1 MMVWRQMNRALLLAG
16 PALLMSAAPTAAQS
30 KLPDLPRLISARA
43 VTSMPAPA
51 PTEVIRYGDGPSQQV
66 ELFMPASAGTDA
78 RLPVVVMVHG
88 GCWRRDLA
96 GPELMR
102 PAAGALVEKG
112 YAVWSIS
119 YRRIDEEGGGYPGT
133 YADVARAIDMVRE
146 QADARNLD
154 LSRVV
159 LLGHSAGG
167 MLALWAAGRARI
179 PAESPLKSEDPLK
192 PRGVVSAGGFG
203 SLGSWQAQINSLCG
217 DDTLALLAPRVAAPT
232 AAEPAPEPDTDAAG
246 SPADPRFA
254 DTSPDRLLPTGVPS
268 VLLHG
273 VYDPAAFPAVALE
286 YGLAARKAGDKADVQ
301 IAPVAGHYEVI
312 APGTAAFAQLLA
324 AIERLSK

>member
-16 PALLMSAAPTAAQS
+16 PALLMSAAPAAAQS

-203 SLGSWQAQINSLCG
+203 SLGSWQAQIDSLCG
-217 DDTLALLAPRVAAPT
+217 ADTLALLAPRVAAPST
-232 AAEPAPEPDTDAAG
+232 AEPDQQSDAAG

-254 DTSPDRLLPTGVPS
+254 DTSPDRLLPTGIPS